1 MNIDSVKRCTLI
13 GAILIAT
20 CLALPAN
27 ADRHGGGHI
36 GAPFWWGIG
45 LGLGL
50 GWEGAYLRGPYYYPS
65 YPIYYYPPPVY
76 YYPANPPVVAAPPN
90 TPSVPSWYYCPSA
103 KGYYPYIRQC
113 PEAWRL
119 VPGTPSG
126 PIQ

>member
-1 MNIDSVKRCTLI
+1 MNINSVKRCTLI

-65 YPIYYYPPPVY
+65 YPVYYYPPPVY

-90 TPSVPSWYYCPSA
+90 TQPAPSWYYCPSA
-103 KGYYPYIRQC
+103 KGYYPYVHQC

-126 PIQ
+126 PIH

>member
-1 MNIDSVKRCTLI
+1 MNIDSVKSCTLI

-65 YPIYYYPPPVY
+65 YPVYYYPPPVY
-76 YYPANPPVVAAPPN
+76 YYPANPP
-90 TPSVPSWYYCPSA
+90 
-103 KGYYPYIRQC
+103 
-113 PEAWRL
+113 
-119 VPGTPSG
+119 
-126 PIQ
+126 